1 MMETINLG
9 EAIRR
14 VQAATADEH
23 RKVRFRRYYLSHRE
37 EVLEKKRAYYRNN
50 REAIRK
56 RNQDYYQRKKAER
69 MQRVLA
75 GSPLQA
81 EAIA

>member
-9 EAIRR
+9 EAIRK
-14 VQAATADEH
+14 VQAATRDEH

-50 REAIRK
+50 REAIRE
-56 RNQDYYQRKKAER
+56 RNRDYYQRKKAER
-69 MQRVLA
+69 MQKMVA
-75 GSPLQA
+75 GSPHRA